1 MSEINSGMDT
11 SITILMRPNFS
22 NTHSPCGQLVDNAH
36 NADHGLTPI
45 LYYVYAEP
53 ECWPKERKPVEE
65 QDKARHREEI
75 EQFTR
80 ATQKD
85 EVRFIACPYRVMLKD
100 WSHNAN
106 PEICAHAAAVLERFA
121 P

>member
-1 MSEINSGMDT
+1 MASG
-11 SITILMRPNFS
+11 SVLEP
-22 NTHSPCGQLVDNAH
+22 G
-36 NADHGLTPI
+36 
-45 LYYVYAEP
+45 P
-53 ECWPKERKPVEE
+53 ECWLNERKPVEE

-85 EVRFIACPYRVMLKD
+85 EVQFMACPYRVMLKD

-106 PEICAHAAAVLERFA
+106 PEIRAHAAAVLERFA